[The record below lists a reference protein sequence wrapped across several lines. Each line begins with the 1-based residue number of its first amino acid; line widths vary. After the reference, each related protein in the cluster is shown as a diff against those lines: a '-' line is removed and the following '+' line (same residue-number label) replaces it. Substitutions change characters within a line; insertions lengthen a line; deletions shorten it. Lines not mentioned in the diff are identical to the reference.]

1 MNGDLSGAGFS
12 AAIRI
17 VPRPSPRLR
26 RALIG
31 LHLGIMGLGWVAL
44 ADPWAVLTLGL
55 ASALHAAQW
64 LRELGQHQAA
74 GRIVLFDSAGAWWIQ
89 QQDGR
94 RRAARL
100 AARRLVLPW
109 LLVLPLHEIE
119 SGRGLRLILLTD
131 NCPADDLRR
140 PRVRL
145 WWQREASTL

>member
-55 ASALHAAQW
+55 ASGVPTNQRVRA
-64 LRELGQHQAA
+64 RM
-74 GRIVLFDSAGAWWIQ
+74 
-89 QQDGR
+89 
-94 RRAARL
+94 RRADRL
-100 AARRLVLPW
+100 ACFCRLGNSTASLTVW
-109 LLVLPLHEIE
+109 LPL
-119 SGRGLRLILLTD
+119 
-131 NCPADDLRR
+131 PVMPR
-140 PRVRL
+140 PVMV
-145 WWQREASTL
+145 AT